1 MSQVGLWD
9 GGARAPAS
17 ALGSRGNRTR
27 TTHVALTLRGRSVC
41 LALWGAH
48 TRDRMRQVSGLLP
61 ADKGGVWGVFYEEV
75 FSRLAS
81 CRGRKN
87 QPRNLR
93 RMNLYYNEGLR
104 GTRVRGTSGHF
115 PGWLTSPRSPGGPG
129 HRRLL
134 RLSPPGLQDCRAV
147 GAERGGRRRV
157 LCVRGT
163 RTAPLPAAWRTSCRG
178 AEGGA
183 GGDQQRVSLP
193 QPLTTRLPSFQ
204 SRALA

>member
-27 TTHVALTLRGRSVC
+27 TTHVALTLRGRSASR
-41 LALWGAH
+41 ALWGAH

-61 ADKGGVWGVFYEEV
+61 ADKGGVWGVFYEGV

-104 GTRVRGTSGHF
+104 GTRV
-115 PGWLTSPRSPGGPG
+115 
-129 HRRLL
+129 
-134 RLSPPGLQDCRAV
+134 
-147 GAERGGRRRV
+147 
-157 LCVRGT
+157 
-163 RTAPLPAAWRTSCRG
+163 
-178 AEGGA
+178 
-183 GGDQQRVSLP
+183 
-193 QPLTTRLPSFQ
+193 
-204 SRALA
+204 